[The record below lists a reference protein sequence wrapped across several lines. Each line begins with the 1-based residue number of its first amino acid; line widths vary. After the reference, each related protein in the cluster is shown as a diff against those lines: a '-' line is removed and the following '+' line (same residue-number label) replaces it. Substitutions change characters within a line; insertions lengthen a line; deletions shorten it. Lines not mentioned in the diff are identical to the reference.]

1 METITEIRKWLIYF
15 WTMSENRS
23 KTGERK
29 KRVFRASLRELKIW
43 RNRKMDKLEK
53 IDVWE

>member
-29 KRVFRASLRELKIW
+29 KINACQAHGFDFFFTRSFDFNKTL
-43 RNRKMDKLEK
+43 
-53 IDVWE
+53 